1 MKSKMLF
8 AAMLLFAGVV
18 HAQVD
23 PTIMTIGGQP
33 VTRSEFEYSYNKNN
47 AEGVIDKK
55 SVDEYVDLFV
65 NYKLKVM
72 AAEAAHLDTLSS
84 FKQEFATYRDQQI
97 RPAMI
102 TNADVEAEA
111 WRIYSQA
118 QHRVDSMGGLVKPA
132 HILIGIPQKASQAEQ
147 DAAKQRVDSIYN
159 ILKTDGDFAELAKKY
174 SSDVASARNGGE
186 LPWIEKGQ
194 TLKEFDEKI
203 FSMKKGELSKP
214 FLTPAG
220 YHIVILKDKGKF
232 FPYDSLRADIL
243 KFIDQRGLRDEIINH
258 RLDSLAKAAG
268 NGKSPDDVLAEKRIE
283 MESKDAGLRNLIREY
298 HDGLLLYEISNR
310 EVWDKAAKDE
320 AGIES
325 YFKKHKKR
333 YKWDTP
339 RFKGIAYYTKE
350 ASDIKAVKEC
360 IKNIPFDKWAEQ
372 LRKAFNNDSI
382 LRIRVEKGV
391 FKIGDNALV
400 DREVFKKD
408 TVVAEVK
415 GYPYTAVYGEKLK
428 TPKDYN
434 DVRGLVLSDYQ
445 EELEKLWLEKLRKKY
460 PVVIVKEVLATVN
473 KHE

>member
-23 PTIMTIGGQP
+23 PTIMTIGGQS

-159 ILKTDGDFAELAKKY
+159 ILKKDGDFAELAKKY

-232 FPYDSLRADIL
+232 F
-243 KFIDQRGLRDEIINH
+243 F
-258 RLDSLAKAAG
+258 
-268 NGKSPDDVLAEKRIE
+268 
-283 MESKDAGLRNLIREY
+283 
-298 HDGLLLYEISNR
+298 
-310 EVWDKAAKDE
+310 
-320 AGIES
+320 
-325 YFKKHKKR
+325 
-333 YKWDTP
+333 
-339 RFKGIAYYTKE
+339 
-350 ASDIKAVKEC
+350 
-360 IKNIPFDKWAEQ
+360 
-372 LRKAFNNDSI
+372 SI
-382 LRIRVEKGV
+382 GQS
-391 FKIGDNALV
+391 F
-400 DREVFKKD
+400 
-408 TVVAEVK
+408 
-415 GYPYTAVYGEKLK
+415 
-428 TPKDYN
+428 
-434 DVRGLVLSDYQ
+434 
-445 EELEKLWLEKLRKKY
+445 
-460 PVVIVKEVLATVN
+460 
-473 KHE
+473 